1 MTWENHTLKT
11 NREPPTMSQAQTPSD
26 FDDLDSLLNESVS
39 LVREAKAVKESR
51 SALKRSGSV
60 MDATERQFIEAKV
73 AEWEARNTWRT
84 IELVAVFR
92 RQSCACGTA
101 HRTFSHFMHHQ
112 QHRSDAFAQ
121 RWVSAAY
128 GVEASDDAALPRA
141 VAYTDSIVPICEY
154 CAEHGGFDLDA
165 SSAVAWAVNS
175 VGANSDA

>member
-1 MTWENHTLKT
+1 MQSTTE
-11 NREPPTMSQAQTPSD
+11 
-26 FDDLDSLLNESVS
+26 FDDLDDLLTESVG
-39 LVREAKAVKESR
+39 LVKEAKAVKEGKLS
-51 SALKRSGSV
+51 LKRSGSV

-73 AEWEARNTWRT
+73 AEWEARHTWKT

-92 RQSCACGTA
+92 RQQCACGTA
-101 HRTFSHFMHHQ
+101 HKTFSHFMHHQ

-128 GVEASDDAALPRA
+128 GVEASPDSELPKA

-165 SSAVAWAVNS
+165 VGSVAWE
-175 VGANSDA
+175 VGFNGGRCDV